1 MPGDEHHRTI
11 AFADLALG
19 KIRDLGH
26 PADPRHYATWFTYA
40 TNCNA
45 SQNRIADTAVARD
58 GSISPSALE
67 GLYGYAQPDRA
78 SGNVDRLAAGVAD
91 EVEQVMAM
99 IDAAV
104 GTVATYRDGLHNVTE
119 QLDRA
124 QDRDGLRT
132 VVASLVQ
139 ATKSMKVAN
148 HALNSSLKASK
159 REIHQLQEKVETL
172 RLDSL
177 TDALTLLANRK
188 SFDRELERCVAEA
201 DARDDGLC
209 LLLVDID
216 RFKKINDTFGHM
228 AGDEVLRVVAH
239 SIKQYVTGQDTAAR
253 LGGEEFAILLPG
265 TSLDSAIA
273 LADQIRSR
281 VMGMRFMKRST
292 GESLGSITISAGVAA
307 YRQGEYP
314 WTFIQRADTCLYAAK
329 RNGRNRVIGE
339 HDALAAAIA

>member
-1 MPGDEHHRTI
+1 MPGDEHNPTT

-26 PADPRHYATWFTYA
+26 PADPRSYATWFTYA
-40 TNCNA
+40 ANSNP
-45 SQNRIADTAVARD
+45 SQNRLADQTMART
-58 GSISPSALE
+58 GGISPGELE
-67 GLYGYAQPDRA
+67 SLYGYSQPDRV
-78 SGNVDRLAAGVAD
+78 SDNVDRLAAGVAD

-104 GTVATYRDGLHNVTE
+104 GTVATYRDGLSNVTE
-119 QLDRA
+119 QLDRT
-124 QDRDGLRT
+124 QDRDGLR
-132 VVASLVQ
+132 VIVESLVQ
-139 ATKSMKVAN
+139 ATKSMEAAN
-148 HALNSSLKASK
+148 HALTSSLKASK
-159 REIHQLQEKVETL
+159 QEIHHLQEKVETL

-188 SFDRELERCVAEA
+188 SFDRELERCIAEA

-209 LLLVDID
+209 LLLLDID
-216 RFKKINDTFGHM
+216 HFKKINDTFGHM

-239 SIKQYVTGQDTAAR
+239 SMKQYVTGHDTAAR
-253 LGGEEFAILLPG
+253 LGGEEFAIILPKA
-265 TSLDSAIA
+265 SLNSAVA

-292 GESLGSITISAGVAA
+292 GESLGSVTMSAGVAA
-307 YRQGEYP
+307 YRKGEYP
-314 WTFIQRADTCLYAAK
+314 WTFLQRADTCLYAAK

-339 HDALAAAIA
+339 QDALVAG